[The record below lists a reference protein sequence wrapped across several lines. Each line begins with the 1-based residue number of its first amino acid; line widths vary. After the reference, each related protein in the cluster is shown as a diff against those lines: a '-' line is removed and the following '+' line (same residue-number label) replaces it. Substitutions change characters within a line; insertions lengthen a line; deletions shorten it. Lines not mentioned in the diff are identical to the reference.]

1 LNEEY
6 ENLRIELFP
15 KTVAQESNLE
25 DEEKK
30 GLRNQNPVV
39 PNELPLDGLD
49 AYLKQNGLE
58 GKEEWSFGVKGIP
71 PYEIFRAVFKLG
83 ERKVEG
89 SGKSKHWAKQSS
101 VCETFFF
108 YFLRRVSADVGRG
121 SSSIERQLHS
131 WESKM

>member
-1 LNEEY
+1 MNEEY

-71 PYEIFRAVFKLG
+71 PYEIFRAGFKLG

-101 VCETFFF
+101 VC
-108 YFLRRVSADVGRG
+108 VSSTSYEVSVLIKEGVVLT
-121 SSSIERQLHS
+121 ERQLRS